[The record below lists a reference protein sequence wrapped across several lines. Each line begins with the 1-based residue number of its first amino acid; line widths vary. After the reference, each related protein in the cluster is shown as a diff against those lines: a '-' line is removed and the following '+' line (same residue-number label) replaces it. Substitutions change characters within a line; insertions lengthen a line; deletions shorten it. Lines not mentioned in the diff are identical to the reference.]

1 VLTILIVM
9 PKVRQAIQREPL
21 SEEERAEFRKRMNE
35 MIAARM
41 EMFAA
46 NAGRYAEVL
55 GAFRASLQ
63 KSGFSAEESMQIVLK
78 VAEQPGRRPMFA
90 GGYGGHW
97 RGR

>member
-1 VLTILIVM
+1 M
-9 PKVRQAIQREPL
+9 PKAKQAMQGKMP

-41 EMFAA
+41 EMFAS

-55 GAFRASLQ
+55 GAFRAALQ

-90 GGYGGHW
+90 GGHGGYWH
-97 RGR
+97 RR

>member
-1 VLTILIVM
+1 M
-9 PKVRQAIQREPL
+9 PKAKQSTQGKVP

-55 GAFRASLQ
+55 GAFRAALQ

-97 RGR
+97 HKR

>member
-1 VLTILIVM
+1 M
-9 PKVRQAIQREPL
+9 PKAKQAVQRRIP
-21 SEEERAEFRKRMNE
+21 SEQERAEFRKRMNE

-41 EMFAA
+41 EMFAT

-55 GAFRASLQ
+55 GEFRAALQ

-78 VAEQPGRRPMFA
+78 VAEQPGRRPTFA

-97 RGR
+97 HER

>member
-1 VLTILIVM
+1 M
-9 PKVRQAIQREPL
+9 PKSKQAMRGKMP

-41 EMFAA
+41 EMFAS

-55 GAFRASLQ
+55 GAFRAALQ

-78 VAEQPGRRPMFA
+78 VAEQPGRRPAFA
-90 GGYGGHW
+90 GGFGGHW
-97 RGR
+97 HGR